1 MATVNLSSIFK
12 KTQNPNSS
20 IPYKYQ
26 DFNILSMEV
35 LKNDNIGSKKE
46 KTDLV
51 VSYDIGA
58 VTNALVNILTTRKKQ
73 KILDPE
79 FGLRIEDYLFEPVT
93 ELVGERIKEEITYA
107 ITNFEPRVALQRVN
121 VVPYPEDNKYEIDL
135 YYSVPSLKQTIRLKG
150 KLENGV
156 IEIL

>member
-1 MATVNLSSIFK
+1 
-12 KTQNPNSS
+12 
-20 IPYKYQ
+20 
-26 DFNILSMEV
+26 

>member
-12 KTQNPNSS
+12 KTKNPNSS

-26 DFNILSMEV
+26 DFNILNMEV

-46 KTDLV
+46 KTDLD
-51 VSYDIGA
+51 VSYDIQA
-58 VTNALVNILTTRKKQ
+58 VTNSLVNILTTRKKQ

-79 FGLRIEDYLFEPVT
+79 FGLRIEDYLFEPVS
-93 ELVGERIKEEITYA
+93 ELVGEIIKEEITDA

-121 VVPYPEDNKYEIDL
+121 VVPFPEENKYEIDL

-150 KLENGV
+150 RLENGV